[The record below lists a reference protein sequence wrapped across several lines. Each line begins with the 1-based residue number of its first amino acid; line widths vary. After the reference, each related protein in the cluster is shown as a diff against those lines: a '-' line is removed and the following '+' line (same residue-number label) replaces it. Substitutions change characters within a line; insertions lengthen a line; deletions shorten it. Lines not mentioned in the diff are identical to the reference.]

1 MADDTLVLAT
11 RNAAKLRELSRILTT
26 EGPGRPQVALAGLD
40 AFPGAPEVPETGST
54 FEENALLK
62 ARAIAAYTQLPAVA
76 DDSGLCVDALS
87 GMPGVLSAR
96 WAGGHGDDQA
106 NLDLVLAQVADV
118 PQARLGARFVCAAA
132 LVVPTPDGGTP
143 REWVVTRQVE
153 GRLTRVPRGAGG
165 FGYDPIFVPDGFE
178 QTTAEMSPEA
188 KDAISHRGRAFR
200 ALAPFI
206 AEGLRAGLDRLSSLV
221 QALPGGP
228 VRSGGGLGLVQLQRT
243 AFSPRGRS
251 RTRGHLPAGRRPA
264 LGRDPGRRWR
274 PARFAGRPLRVRRRH
289 RFRLLPGAR

>member
-1 MADDTLVLAT
+1 VADDTVVLAT

-26 EGPGRPQVALAGLD
+26 EGPSRPQVALAGLD
-40 AFPGAPEVPETGST
+40 AFPGAPEVPETGAT

-62 ARAIAAYTQLPAVA
+62 ARAIAAYTKLPAVA

-132 LVVPTPDGGTP
+132 LVVPAADDGTS

-153 GRLTRVPRGAGG
+153 GQLTRVPRGAGG

-206 AEGLRAGLDRLSSLV
+206 AEGLRAGLDRLASLV
-221 QALPGGP
+221 QALPGERYPPG
-228 VRSGGGLGLVQLQRT
+228 RFGHVQLPRK
-243 AFSPRGRS
+243 ALPPRGRN
-251 RTRGHLPAGRRPA
+251 RTRGHLPAGR
-264 LGRDPGRRWR
+264 
-274 PARFAGRPLRVRRRH
+274 
-289 RFRLLPGAR
+289 